1 MARPVTN
8 SAFEGLLRAAGY
20 GNAHAAFARQLNH
33 TGRNEG
39 AWRYDAASV
48 YWWLRGRRPGDHVQ
62 AAMIETLARKLGRS
76 VAATELGFGSVDS
89 IGMCAYPASVDG
101 AIDTAEQV
109 WTRLAKNLSPCAVGV
124 FDSGKALEAALGWRY
139 DLPDKTVSRSG
150 RQQVTSTDVQ
160 SLYALAEHFTDLD
173 RRHGSSS
180 PRTRA
185 VMADFLVRQVAPMLR
200 GTYTHAVGRELM
212 RAVATLS
219 GQLAFMSYD
228 AGEHAIAQHH
238 VTLGLRLAKAADD
251 RLFGAHLL
259 ANLATQAVFLGH
271 AREAARL
278 VEAAIDGAGRAPAAV
293 LARLHATAATA
304 YGQSGERRACQLAL
318 VKAERALGQTGTDPG
333 PSWVGYFTPAHLAGA
348 ALRCLGDLH
357 LYTQALRHG
366 PEALI
371 LSSRNTRTRALHTA
385 LIAMTHARA
394 GDTDAACDWAS
405 KLGQHAAGV
414 QSARVQQRVRELTRA
429 LGAQQASP
437 QVNEALHALAALPAA
452 IQSETGAR
460 QVR

>member
-8 SAFEGLLRAAGY
+8 SAFEGLLHAAGY

-33 TGRNEG
+33 AGRNEG

-48 YWWLRGRRPGDHVQ
+48 YWWLRGRRPGEHVQ
-62 AAMIETLARKLGRS
+62 AAMAETLARKLGR
-76 VAATELGFGSVDS
+76 VVDATELGFGPSGS
-89 IGMCAYPASVDG
+89 IGICVYPASADG
-101 AIDTAEQV
+101 AIDTAEQI
-109 WTRLAKNLSPCAVGV
+109 WTKVAKHLDHHATGA

-139 DLPDKTVSRSG
+139 DLPDKKVSRNG

-160 SLYALAEHFTDLD
+160 SLYALADHFTDLD
-173 RRHGSSS
+173 RRHGSGS
-180 PRTRA
+180 PHTRA

-200 GTYTHAVGRELM
+200 GTYTDPVGRDLM
-212 RAVATLS
+212 RAAAMLS

-228 AGEHAIAQHH
+228 AGEHAMAQHH

-251 RLFGAHLL
+251 RLYGAHLL

-318 VKAERALGQTGTDPG
+318 TKAERALDRTGADPG
-333 PSWVGYFTPAHLAGA
+333 PRWVGYFSPAHLAGA
-348 ALRCLGDLH
+348 ALRCFGDLH
-357 LYTQALRHG
+357 LYVQALRHV
-366 PEALI
+366 PDALT
-371 LSSRNTRTRALHTA
+371 LGNQNPRTRALHTA
-385 LIAMTHARA
+385 LVAITHARA
-394 GDTDAACDWAS
+394 GDTDAACNWGGKVAPCAE
-405 KLGQHAAGV
+405 GIE
-414 QSARVQQRVRELTRA
+414 SARVQQRVHA
-429 LGAQQASP
+429 LISTLGPKKASP
-437 QVNEALHALAALPAA
+437 QVNKVLHTLASVIPA
-452 IQSETGAR
+452 SL
-460 QVR
+460 

>member
-1 MARPVTN
+1 MTN

-33 TGRNEG
+33 AGRNEG

-48 YWWLRGRRPGDHVQ
+48 YWWLRGRRPAEHVQ
-62 AAMIETLARKLGRS
+62 AAMAETLARKLGRS
-76 VAATELGFGSVDS
+76 VAARELGFGAVDS
-89 IGMCAYPASVDG
+89 IGMCSYPASVDG
-101 AIDTAEQV
+101 AIDTAEQI
-109 WTRLAKNLSPCAVGV
+109 WTRLAKHLNQHASGA

-139 DLPDKTVSRSG
+139 DLPDEAVSRNG

-160 SLYALAEHFTDLD
+160 SLYALADHFTDLD
-173 RRHGSSS
+173 RRHGSGS

-200 GTYTHAVGRELM
+200 GTYTDAVGRDLM
-212 RAVATLS
+212 RAAATLS
-219 GQLAFMSYD
+219 GQLAFMSYN
-228 AGEHAIAQHH
+228 AGEHAMAQHH

-251 RLFGAHLL
+251 RLYGAHLL

-293 LARLHATAATA
+293 LTRLYATAATA

-318 VKAERALGQTGTDPG
+318 TRAERALDRTGTDPG
-333 PSWVGYFTPAHLAGA
+333 PRWVNYFSPAHLAGA

-357 LYTQALRHG
+357 LYTQALRHSS
-366 PEALI
+366 EALT
-371 LSSRNTRTRALHTA
+371 LGNQNTRTRALHTA
-385 LIAMTHARA
+385 LIAITHARA
-394 GDTDAACDWAS
+394 GDTNAACNWGW
-405 KLGQHAAGV
+405 KLTQQAADI
-414 QSARVQQRVRELTRA
+414 QSARVQQRVRQLTTTLSPQR
-429 LGAQQASP
+429 ASP
-437 QVNEALHALAALPAA
+437 PVNEVLHALAVMPAA
-452 IQSETGAR
+452 M
-460 QVR
+460 